1 MIERNIPP
9 EDIAALAR
17 AVQQLNGEADRPGTK
32 KACLQVLADRLG
44 WSWASV
50 KCRVYVLRL
59 RVQPDPRKKPKKA
72 WEIRL

>member
-9 EDIAALAR
+9 EDIALLAR

-44 WSWASV
+44 WSWSSV

-59 RVQPDPRKKPKKA
+59 RIVPAAYGRPKTTWK
-72 WEIRL
+72 LSF

>member
-9 EDIAALAR
+9 EDIALLAR

-44 WSWASV
+44 WRWAVV
-50 KCRVYVLRL
+50 KARVYVLRL
-59 RVQPDPRKKPKKA
+59 RIVPAPFGRPKKS